1 MLWYG
6 VRWTCI
12 PFWRDGMHCQSLV
25 QQNPASSG
33 YKPLDFKT
41 LPYTINMCCLEQII
55 QPEEVAS
62 KTGLGYLHTTHCLAN
77 GEVMISSLG
86 TSDGEGEGKV
96 ISFLPRVITSFN

>member
-1 MLWYG
+1 MVWGALDLHTILE
-6 VRWTCI
+6 RWDALPVACATE
-12 PFWRDGMHCQSLV
+12 L
-25 QQNPASSG
+25 ATSG

-96 ISFLPRVITSFN
+96 ISFLPRVITCFN